1 MTTTAPNSFW
11 HKANQAM
18 EQAEND
24 AEAWRPDQ
32 GGPQSIAGQVTAISH
47 RDAGYGPY
55 PILTLRLQDDT
66 LVAWHAMGTVAEGLV
81 NDHNV
86 QVGHG
91 VAIAYRGKQTSRS
104 GNEYTSWRLVVFD
117 DTQEATESLLEQ
129 EPPQDIIRADG
140 EPLTITDTATRANS
154 GSNRPAKGKGKSAA
168 SAQNNPAPLLEDVE
182 EQPKGNDDDIPF

>member
-11 HKANQAM
+11 QKANQAV

-55 PILTLRLQDDT
+55 PILTLRLQDNT
-66 LVAWHAMGTVAEGLV
+66 VVAWHAMGTVAEGLV

-117 DTQEATESLLEQ
+117 DTAEEENGQGGIDTHELAGEQLFEEKSIPAVAEADAPKPKAS
-129 EPPQDIIRADG
+129 A
-140 EPLTITDTATRANS
+140 
-154 GSNRPAKGKGKSAA
+154 AKGLGKSAA
-168 SAQNNPAPLLEDVE
+168 SAQN
-182 EQPKGNDDDIPF
+182 DDDIPF

>member
-11 HKANQAM
+11 QKANQAV

-55 PILTLRLQDDT
+55 PILTLRLQDNT
-66 LVAWHAMGTVAEGLV
+66 VVAWHAMGTVAEGLV

-117 DTQEATESLLEQ
+117 DTEEENGQGTISIDATDIVEGNVQAEMKA
-129 EPPQDIIRADG
+129 EPKAK
-140 EPLTITDTATRANS
+140 AAA
-154 GSNRPAKGKGKSAA
+154 AKGKGKSAA
-168 SAQNNPAPLLEDVE
+168 SAQN
-182 EQPKGNDDDIPF
+182 DDDIPF

>member
-55 PILTLRLQDDT
+55 PILTLRLEDNT
-66 LVAWHAMGTVAEGLV
+66 VVAWHAMGTVAEGLV

-91 VAIAYRGKQTSRS
+91 IAVAYRGKQTSRS

-117 DTQEATESLLEQ
+117 DTEAAESPLENE
-129 EPPQDIIRADG
+129 EPQTVIGDVAATILEEPKARA
-140 EPLTITDTATRANS
+140 T
-154 GSNRPAKGKGKSAA
+154 AKGKGKSAA
-168 SAQNNPAPLLEDVE
+168 RAQ
-182 EQPKGNDDDIPF
+182 NDDDIPF

>member
-55 PILTLRLQDDT
+55 PILTLRLEDNS

-117 DTQEATESLLEQ
+117 DTEEENGQGTISIDATDIVEGNVQAEMKA
-129 EPPQDIIRADG
+129 EPKAK
-140 EPLTITDTATRANS
+140 AAA
-154 GSNRPAKGKGKSAA
+154 AKGKGKSAA
-168 SAQNNPAPLLEDVE
+168 SAQN
-182 EQPKGNDDDIPF
+182 DDDIPF